1 MTVDVVFDDERLVGV
16 EIRNAA
22 WETFKAPFIYRRVD

>member
-1 MTVDVVFDDERLVGV
+1 MTVDVVFDDERLALV

-22 WETFKAPFIYRRVD
+22 GQPFEAPFIYRRVD